1 AVHDG
6 RRPGVGAATAEREC
20 RHQPGC
26 RDAAAQP
33 RRSHRVTSLVTPAA
47 RRPRPSYGSAGGS
60 AEVVVGRAA
69 ALAEE
74 VAGAAPATGV
84 GAVDLDAVTVDLLLG
99 DRAGGEDL
107 RPGSRGC

>member
-1 AVHDG
+1 GVDLLPGDGREVGHRAVEVTLADPLAVHDG

-84 GAVDLDAVTVDLLLG
+84 G
-99 DRAGGEDL
+99 
-107 RPGSRGC
+107 